1 MKQRFLIVILLL
13 VTGSLLQA
21 EGRRLVFSPH
31 WMPQA
36 QFAGYYMAL
45 EQGYYQEAGLD
56 VKIIHPSAAVNAQRF
71 LEDGR
76 ADVISLFLVTG
87 LKAASDG
94 IPLVNF
100 AQLSQQSAIMLVSKA
115 DSGIERLEDMEGKRI
130 GIWMSGFQEVPQA
143 MMEAHGVSVEWVPI
157 LSTVN
162 LFLLGGL
169 DVMTVMWYNEYNQLY
184 FSGIEWD
191 EMNTFFVGDYGF
203 DIPEDGLYALQ
214 DTWEERHDDLRAF
227 TEATLRGW
235 EYAERHREQT
245 VELVVDLMR
254 QHNLPSNRAHQ
265 RWMLDKVLQT
275 HSLEGHDV
283 GKTELH
289 PDDFLHTLSII
300 QNHYGEEFPIRYQDF
315 FRPVLP
321 EFLKHLSQ

>member
-1 MKQRFLIVILLL
+1 MLILAFLLASCCV
-13 VTGSLLQA
+13 LQA

-31 WMPQA
+31 WLPQA
-36 QFAGYYMAL
+36 QFAGYYVAYD
-45 EQGYYQEAGLD
+45 QGFYREAGLD
-56 VKIIHPSAAVNAQRF
+56 VEIIHPSAAVNAQRF

-87 LKAASDG
+87 LKAACDG
-94 IPLVNF
+94 LPVVNF

-115 DSGIERLEDMEGKRI
+115 ESGIERLEDMEGKRI

-143 MMEAHGVSVEWVPI
+143 MMEAHGVEVEWVPI

-162 LFLLGGL
+162 LFLLGGV

-184 FSGIEWD
+184 FSGIDWD

-203 DIPEDGLYALQ
+203 NIPEDGLYALE
-214 DTWEERHDDLRAF
+214 DTWEERQEDLRAF

-235 EYAERHREQT
+235 EYADRHREYA

-254 QHNLPSNRAHQ
+254 RFNVPSNRAHQ

-275 HSLEGHDV
+275 QSLEGHDV
-283 GKTELH
+283 GITELH
-289 PDDFLHTLSII
+289 PDDFYHTLSILR
-300 QNHYGEEFPIRYQDF
+300 NHYGQDFPIRYRDF

-321 EFLKHLSQ
+321 ELHKHQSQ

>member
-1 MKQRFLIVILLL
+1 MKKNILTLILLL
-13 VTGSLLQA
+13 TGACVLQA

-36 QFAGYYMAL
+36 QFAGYYIAL
-45 EQGYYQEAGLD
+45 DQGYYAEAGLD
-56 VKIIHPSAAVNAQRF
+56 VEIIHPTAAVNAQRF

-94 IPLVNF
+94 LPLVNF

-115 DSGIERLEDMEGKRI
+115 ESGIERLEDMEGKRL
-130 GIWMSGFQEVPQA
+130 GVWMSGFQEVPQT
-143 MMEAHGVSVEWVPI
+143 MMQAHGVQVEWVPI
-157 LSTVN
+157 LSSVN
-162 LFLLGGL
+162 LFLLGGI

-184 FSGIEWD
+184 FSGIDWD

-203 DIPEDGLYALQ
+203 DIPEDGLYALH
-214 DTWEERHDDLRAF
+214 DTWEDRYDDLRAF
-227 TEATLRGW
+227 TKATLRGW
-235 EYAERHREQT
+235 EYADLHREYA

-254 QHNLPSNRAHQ
+254 RHRVPSNRAHQ

-275 HSLEGHDV
+275 QSLEGHDV
-283 GKTELH
+283 GPTELH
-289 PDDFLHTLSII
+289 PDDFYDTLSII
-300 QNHYGEEFPIRYQDF
+300 QNHYGSDFSIGYGDF
-315 FRPVLP
+315 FRPVIP
-321 EFLKHLSQ
+321 EALKHISP